1 MGKPARMLQH
11 PVLAHKNGQ
20 KGDIQDSLT
29 LNDDVSIGMT
39 CTPVG
44 FHIALLQRLFNEQSK
59 LSCINALFSP
69 KLHTCTHIISV
80 IYKICY

>member
-20 KGDIQDSLT
+20 KGDTQDSLT

-59 LSCINALFSP
+59 LSRINAQ
-69 KLHTCTHIISV
+69 KLNTCTHIISV